1 MKRLTK
7 STLLAIRI
15 IVAVLIIY
23 AFSVFNSANA
33 QITYQTAGPVKIS
46 IEGTSNIHD
55 WEMKAEK
62 GSGTAVFVTDGNGSL
77 NGLSSLTFT
86 MPVESLKSEHSG
98 MDKNAYKAMRT
109 DKYNSI
115 TFTALTAAIKPVG
128 NGYQVNSRGR
138 LTISGVSKDVDVTAI
153 CTVNTDK
160 SISVNGSY
168 KLKMTTYNVTPPT
181 IMFGAIKTGDDI
193 IVKFNLLFKGR

>member
-7 STLLAIRI
+7 SILCTSRI
-15 IVAVLIIY
+15 IAGILILCASAAY
-23 AFSVFNSANA
+23 NSTNA

-46 IEGTSNIHD
+46 VEGTSNIHD
-55 WEMKAEK
+55 WQMKGEK
-62 GSGTAVFVTDGNGSL
+62 GSSTAIFVTDGNGSI

-109 DKYNSI
+109 DKYNAI

-128 NGYQVNSRGR
+128 TSYQVNSKGR
-138 LTISGVSKDVDVTAI
+138 LTISGVSKDVDLTAV
-153 CTVNTDK
+153 CTINSDK

-168 KLKMTTYNVTPPT
+168 KLKMTTYNVTPPS

-193 IVKFNLLFKGR
+193 TVKFNLLFKGQ